1 MEYNDINIELE
12 YEGSGDYTVPVVGVQ
27 FKNAGKIYYFSPNDL
42 ELKMGDGVVVET
54 VKGPEFATVAT
65 NIIEMEGS
73 KLTLPLK
80 SVLRIATPE
89 DYEALK
95 RNQAKIK
102 DSLIKCD
109 EKIKLLN
116 LDMNLIDCDIALDGS
131 YITFY
136 FTTSDDNKVDFRELL
151 REIVPI
157 FKTRIEL
164 RQIKSRA
171 KAKSIGGLG
180 ICGREVCCTTFLS
193 KCEPVSIKMAKDQNI
208 ALSPTKISGV
218 CGKLMCCLRYE
229 QECYEKMRAKMPRIQ
244 SNIGTPDG
252 IGTVLENNVLTEK
265 SRVKVQLNDGT
276 YDVREYHI
284 SELQYTVEAHTCCR
298 DILDDIS
305 IDDEEF
311 E

>member
-1 MEYNDINIELE
+1 
-12 YEGSGDYTVPVVGVQ
+12 
-27 FKNAGKIYYFSPNDL
+27 
-42 ELKMGDGVVVET
+42 MGDDVVVET

-136 FTTSDDNKVDFRELL
+136 L
-151 REIVPI
+151 RRATI
-157 FKTRIEL
+157 TR
-164 RQIKSRA
+164 S
-171 KAKSIGGLG
+171 
-180 ICGREVCCTTFLS
+180 
-193 KCEPVSIKMAKDQNI
+193 
-208 ALSPTKISGV
+208 
-218 CGKLMCCLRYE
+218 
-229 QECYEKMRAKMPRIQ
+229 
-244 SNIGTPDG
+244 
-252 IGTVLENNVLTEK
+252 
-265 SRVKVQLNDGT
+265 
-276 YDVREYHI
+276 I
-284 SELQYTVEAHTCCR
+284 SESFCAR
-298 DILDDIS
+298 
-305 IDDEEF
+305 
-311 E
+311 